1 MSGNVWD
8 RCEDTHYTICGGGYY
23 FPAGYCAVDDYRP
36 DSPDRSSSDL
46 SNGPPD
52 PSYGIGFRLARNLGN

>member
-23 FPAGYCAVDDYRP
+23 FPVGYCAVDDYRP
-36 DSPDRSSSDL
+36 DSPDRS
-46 SNGPPD
+46 
-52 PSYGIGFRLARNLGN
+52 YGIGFRLARNLGN